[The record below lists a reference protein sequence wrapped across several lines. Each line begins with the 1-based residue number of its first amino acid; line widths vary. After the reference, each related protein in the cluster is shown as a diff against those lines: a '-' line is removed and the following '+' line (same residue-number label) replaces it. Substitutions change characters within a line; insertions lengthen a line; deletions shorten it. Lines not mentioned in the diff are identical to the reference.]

1 MSSKNTKKS
10 NDIKKTDVLESSV
23 ITKKKNNTSTFIY
36 SLIAVIVALILVI
49 LFLLNNKCNKN
60 DKCRSVA
67 PIEKELQYQLI
78 NYNGYNFRMPLDW
91 SFISDS
97 NNYEITNSKETMYMT
112 LNTIKIAYDE
122 FVTAEFQHDYLEKLQ
137 TENNIKINKSSSG
150 ETANIKYYFLDGI
163 YNSYNYC
170 VVVVGDE
177 DSVVLISTEFI
188 DKLTYTNLKQ
198 VIIDFAVSA
207 SKNSKK

>member
-23 ITKKKNNTSTFIY
+23 ITKKKNDASTIIY

-49 LFLLNNKCNKN
+49 LFLLNNKCSQN

-78 NYNGYNFRMPLDW
+78 NYNGYIFRMPLDW

-112 LNTIKIAYDE
+112 LNTIKVSYDE

-137 TENNIKINKSSSG
+137 TENNIKISKSSSG
-150 ETANIKYYFLDGI
+150 ETANVKYYFLDGT

-198 VIIDFAVSA
+198 NIIDFAVSA
-207 SKNSKK
+207 SKNNKK